1 MGKIKIQCEA
11 IAKHS
16 GVRCKAKGYFVPT
29 SRRML
34 CRFHGCSKTID
45 SKTRK
50 YKGLYRNKNIPIQ
63 NKIKLLKNL
72 KNFKDKT
79 EDEIKRYVKDQ
90 EERSNS
96 IRYRTKYYTRS
107 YNQWRIKH
115 RRSSKLTDQLDGFL
129 QVFRAKSK
137 VQS

>member
-107 YNQWRIKH
+107 YNQWRLKH
-115 RRSSKLTDQLDGFL
+115 RRSSKLTDQLDDFL

>member
-45 SKTRK
+45 SKTRR

-79 EDEIKRYVKDQ
+79 EDEIERYVKDQ

-107 YNQWRIKH
+107 YNQWRLKH
-115 RRSSKLTDQLDGFL
+115 RRSSKLTDQLDDFL

-137 VQS
+137 IQS

>member
-45 SKTRK
+45 SKTRR

-115 RRSSKLTDQLDGFL
+115 RRSSKLTDQLDDFL

-137 VQS
+137 IQS

>member
-79 EDEIKRYVKDQ
+79 EDEIKRYIKDQ

>member
-1 MGKIKIQCEA
+1 MAKIKIQCEA

-96 IRYRTKYYTRS
+96 VRYRTKYYTRS
-107 YNQWRIKH
+107 YNRWRVKH
-115 RRSSKLTDQLDGFL
+115 RRSKKLTDQLDDFL

-137 VQS
+137 V

>member
-16 GVRCKAKGYFVPT
+16 GVRCRAKGYFVPS

-72 KNFKDKT
+72 INFRNKS
-79 EDEIKRYVKDQ
+79 EDEIKRYIQDQ
-90 EERSNS
+90 EQKSKA

-107 YNQWRIKH
+107 YNRWRVKH
-115 RRSSKLTDQLDGFL
+115 RRSKKLTNQLDDFL

>member
-1 MGKIKIQCEA
+1 MAKIKIQCEA

-16 GVRCKAKGYFVPT
+16 GVRCRAKGYFVPS

-79 EDEIKRYVKDQ
+79 EDEIKRYIQD
-90 EERSNS
+90 EEQKSNS
-96 IRYRTKYYTRS
+96 VRYRTKYYTRS
-107 YNQWRIKH
+107 YNRWRVKH
-115 RRSSKLTDQLDGFL
+115 RRSKKLTHQLDDFL